1 MAIFLTCV
9 NRRSSHGSP
18 PAADVPG
25 VAPGL
30 SLNKDIK
37 YMSHL
42 LYVTWGD
49 FPIIRIV

>member
-1 MAIFLTCV
+1 MNMVLTCV

-30 SLNKDIK
+30 NLK
-37 YMSHL
+37 M
-42 LYVTWGD
+42 
-49 FPIIRIV
+49 

>member
-1 MAIFLTCV
+1 MAIYLTCV

-30 SLNKDIK
+30 SLNKYIK
-37 YMSHL
+37 YMSH
-42 LYVTWGD
+42 YYCVSRGVI
-49 FPIIRIV
+49 FR